1 MVKTN
6 FSCRKDKP
14 LRNCH
19 QDHLNFITHL
29 WSYFR
34 TKILSSL
41 NHISLLI
48 WHCIIF
54 PVLKRFD
61 LKIITH
67 FSKTFF
73 SKSKNLCYSLSQ
85 WHIFPVRFLWIL
97 ETEGITHTLKT
108 MRMHF
113 FMVYFIFSG
122 LFIWCLMAAHFFI
135 TLVTV
140 VPFEELFTGQLCAAM
155 TFGVDTCQI
164 SLTAN
169 SNSAS
174 WHLEKRF
181 WGHICS
187 VDRTTAYMRILAA
200 PRRVRG
206 SF

>member
-6 FSCRKDKP
+6 FSCRKDKL

-34 TKILSSL
+34 TKILSNP

-122 LFIWCLMAAHFFI
+122 LFIWCLMAAHFF
-135 TLVTV
+135 LLPWLLWCHLRNYLQASYV
-140 VPFEELFTGQLCAAM
+140 QL
-155 TFGVDTCQI
+155 
-164 SLTAN
+164 
-169 SNSAS
+169 
-174 WHLEKRF
+174 WHLVLTRARLVLLPTLTVLH
-181 WGHICS
+181 GI
-187 VDRTTAYMRILAA
+187 
-200 PRRVRG
+200 
-206 SF
+206 